1 MIDRILRFEKYS
13 RAFTTFDD
21 VIREHAGVLAITLFS
36 AILVWIF
43 FASILYFTERDN
55 PDEEMAYNYRT
66 IPDSMWITLLNLS
79 GECPLGHYSVIGKVL
94 MGVIGV
100 FATAIFGVPIGI
112 LGAGFE
118 ELVEESNEDT
128 PDEEVTAVPNA
139 SATGFGATEKAC
151 YNFVNGIG
159 SKVARWFEISIYLL
173 IGVTGASDPSVIH
186 HMSVFSSQLVYF
198 SDDWN
203 CANSRGV

>member
-1 MIDRILRFEKYS
+1 M
-13 RAFTTFDD
+13 
-21 VIREHAGVLAITLFS
+21 GVLAITLFS

-55 PDEEMAYNYRT
+55 PDEEIAHNYRT

-94 MGVIGV
+94 MGVIGL
-100 FATAIFGVPIGI
+100 FATAIFGVPIGL

-128 PDEEVTAVPNA
+128 PDEETASLLHA
-139 SATGFGATEKAC
+139 SVTGFGAAEKAC
-151 YNFVNGIG
+151 YEFVNGIG
-159 SKVARWFEISIYLL
+159 SKAARWFETSIYFL
-173 IGVTGASDPSVIH
+173 IGVTGVSIKCASPH
-186 HMSVFSSQLVYF
+186 AMSVCIISTIYF
-198 SDDWN
+198 SDDWD
-203 CANSRGV
+203 CANC